1 MVGEAPTS
9 IDTAQFQM
17 EMRKES
23 ASTLADKALGANG
36 EVTLP
41 PEALAA
47 SRGAGEDVRPGLCG
61 AHSYRQRSSPGHSF
75 AAVGA
80 LKSSLWAMPGGKEP
94 NIRAVWCGRWRQAC
108 AHEHDAEQGECSLA
122 AAAG

>member
-1 MVGEAPTS
+1 
-9 IDTAQFQM
+9 M
-17 EMRKES
+17 EVRKES

-47 SRGAGEDVRPGLCG
+47 SRGAGEDVSVPACCG
-61 AHSYRQRSSPGHSF
+61 EHSYRQRSTPGHAI

-80 LKSSLWAMPGGKEP
+80 LKSSLRAMPGGEEP
-94 NIRAVWCGRWRQAC
+94 TFTR
-108 AHEHDAEQGECSLA
+108 
-122 AAAG
+122 

>member
-1 MVGEAPTS
+1 MSKHVVGEAPTS

-47 SRGAGEDVRPGLCG
+47 SRGAGEDVSVPACCG
-61 AHSYRQRSSPGHSF
+61 AHSLTPKANPGSRYR
-75 AAVGA
+75 
-80 LKSSLWAMPGGKEP
+80 
-94 NIRAVWCGRWRQAC
+94 
-108 AHEHDAEQGECSLA
+108 CSR
-122 AAAG
+122 GT